1 MIKNLSIR
9 YRLPLLIV
17 APSVLV
23 VGLIAIVLFQKTR
36 QNINTIS
43 VELARTTTAHVE
55 DDLRDY
61 LSVPNTINQL
71 NLQSI
76 TLGGLNLEDLPS
88 LELYFWNQIQ
98 IFEGVKSL
106 YFGNPQGEFRGA
118 TILNSGEVGISMAG
132 QATNSS
138 VIRYATTSDGRKT
151 EVVHQVPNY
160 DPRVRP
166 WYQAALQSNKPVWTD
181 IYQDFSAQE
190 LTITAAQ
197 VVKDSQGEVL
207 GVLAVDL
214 FFQGINEFLQ
224 DLTIGKTGQVLI
236 IDREGFLIA
245 SSNPDLIAEAQR
257 HQDRLNIVGS
267 ENELISAIAENLL
280 NQFGSFFRLES
291 TVNSSL
297 KWKRKYVSFQVKNF
311 RDRLGLDWL
320 IVVIIP
326 EEDFMQQVAIQAWI
340 TFVLE
345 LLILLSSLGIGLGV
359 SRWVLQP
366 IFQFSEAADQIKS
379 QSFNPQTL
387 ENLYQRQDEV
397 GELARVFVDMAVE
410 TGDRQQSL
418 QDELNLL
425 NFQVSQSNDDPY
437 ELTALKKWQKKASCI
452 RTVYDYHPHLPQLL
466 SQVPYYQRLTPEQ
479 LSQLVMEGKIKRVEV
494 GDYICREDQPGD
506 EFYIILT
513 GSVRIFVEKINKP
526 LVTLSSGQSFGELAL
541 MLGGNRTATAI
552 AIEETTL
559 FLIDRLN
566 FGKVLHQYPQMAEQ
580 IAQDLHRHQTELQE
594 RKQLLAEY
602 GLLEDDETDLL
613 QQIKSRMKTLFN
625 L

>member
-9 YRLPLLIV
+9 YHLPLLIV

-23 VGLIAIVLFQKTR
+23 VGLIAIILFQRTR
-36 QNINTIS
+36 QNINIVS
-43 VELARTTTAHVE
+43 VELARTTTANVE
-55 DDLRDY
+55 DNLRDY

-76 TLGGLNLEDLPS
+76 ALGALNLDDLTN

-118 TILNSGEVGISMAG
+118 TILNSGEVGISIAG
-132 QATNSS
+132 QVTNSS

-151 EVVHQVPNY
+151 EIVHQVANY
-160 DPRVRP
+160 DPRIRP
-166 WYQAALQSNKPVWTD
+166 WYQAALQSNKPIWTD

-190 LTITAAQ
+190 LAITAAQ
-197 VVKDSQGEVL
+197 VVKDSQGEIL

-214 FFQGINEFLQ
+214 FFQGINQFLQ

-236 IDREGFLIA
+236 INREGVLIA

-257 HQDRLNIVGS
+257 NQDLLNIVES

-297 KWKRKYVSFQVKNF
+297 TWNRKHVSVQVKSF

-425 NFQVSQSNDDPY
+425 NFQVSQSNDNPY

-466 SQVPYYQRLTPEQ
+466 SQVPYYQHLTPEQ

-526 LVTLSSGQSFGELAL
+526 LVILSSGQSFGELAL

-613 QQIKSRMKTLFN
+613 QQIKSRMKILFN